1 MSKITHT
8 GPKKGKISKAIEIP
22 CFEFTQGKYKL
33 YAFVLDAK
41 TAWSVFSIS
50 RMTEDDEDDEDF
62 GYQRIL
68 SPARLSNITRYI
80 TSGKPIPNSI
90 LVSLDKAD
98 YDAHKRILK
107 IPKGTD
113 VAWVIDGQHRLAGAF
128 QASQSKHNISLLVV
142 AFIGLTEKEQVE
154 QFITINDEAR
164 GVPRSILLDLNR
176 RLSFAKTE
184 KEISEDRAG
193 DIANG
198 LRRDSDS
205 IFFNKITVVESPK
218 TGQISLA
225 NFVRKVASL
234 VHPSKGILRTRSLV
248 EQTKII
254 DNYFSAFRDVFP
266 GEWRK
271 ADNVFLKT
279 IGFGALMNAFEDVY
293 IRTRDLYDGFRVNDV
308 AKLLK
313 PIIGFDFSAWTQYG
327 TGNKAEQAAGKDL
340 CDEISKAADNVQQKS
355 GSFPL

>member
-1 MSKITHT
+1 MTRIEHTGAKKAKIT
-8 GPKKGKISKAIEIP
+8 KDIEVP

-33 YAFVLDAK
+33 YAFILDAK
-41 TAWSVFSIS
+41 TAWQTFSIS
-50 RMTEDDEDDEDF
+50 RMTDDQKDEDF

-90 LVSLDKAD
+90 LVSLD
-98 YDAHKRILK
+98 DATYHAATKTLK

-128 QASQSKHNISLLVV
+128 QAAEAHHNILLLVV

-184 KEISEDRAG
+184 KAESEDRAS
-193 DIANG
+193 DIGNA
-198 LRRDSDS
+198 LRRDPDS
-205 IFFNKITVVESPK
+205 VFFNRITIVEGPK
-218 TGQISLA
+218 TGQLSLG
-225 NFVRKVASL
+225 NFVRKVSPI
-234 VHPSKGILRTRSLV
+234 VHPSKGILRTRSLL

-254 DNYFSAFRDVFP
+254 DNYFTAFRDVFP
-266 GEWRK
+266 SEWRK
-271 ADNVFLKT
+271 VDNIFLKT
-279 IGFGALMNAFEDVY
+279 IGFGALMNAFEEVY
-293 IRTRDLYDGFRVNDV
+293 IRTRDMYAGFRVTDV
-308 AKLLK
+308 GKLLK
-313 PIIGFDFSAWTQYG
+313 LIIGFDFGAWAQYG
-327 TGNKAEQAAGKDL
+327 TGNKAEQDAGKDL
-340 CDEISKAADNVQQKS
+340 REEIARAADNIKNKPDAL
-355 GSFPL
+355 PL

>member
-8 GPKKGKISKAIEIP
+8 GPKKGRISKAIEVP

-41 TAWSVFSIS
+41 TAWNIFSIS
-50 RMTEDDEDDEDF
+50 RMTEDDKDNEDF

-90 LVSLDKAD
+90 LVSLDD
-98 YDAHKRILK
+98 GTYNAHTKTLK

-128 QASQSKHNISLLVV
+128 QASQNKHNISLLVV
-142 AFIGLTEKEQVE
+142 AFIGLTDKEQVE

-193 DIANG
+193 DIANA
-198 LRRDSDS
+198 LRRDPDS
-205 IFFNKITVVESPK
+205 IFFNRITVVESPK

-225 NFVRKVASL
+225 NFVRKVAPL
-234 VHPSKGILRTRSLV
+234 VHPSRGILRTRSLV

-279 IGFGALMNAFEDVY
+279 IGFGALTNAFEDVY
-293 IRTRDLYDGFRVNDV
+293 IRTRDLYDGFRVNDI

-313 PIIGFDFSAWTQYG
+313 PIIGFDFGEWAQYG

-340 CDEISKAADNVQQKS
+340 CDEISKAADNTQRKI